1 MTATLQAN
9 GIRIAYR
16 LDGPENA
23 PVVLFSNSLMSN
35 FSMWEAQLAPVTA
48 KYRKCCAMISAAT
61 GATETTPGPYTIELL
76 TEDAFALTEA
86 LGIERV
92 HFVGLSMGGF
102 SGQMMATPPS
112 RQALV
117 PGAER
122 HRLRHAPRVAV
133 ERAHP
138 DGRKPKASRRWPQAP
153 WNAGSPRRS
162 IRPAKSELDRVRT
175 MILGTKAE
183 GYIACAQAIRDMR
196 LCDDL
201 PPHQDADPGAGRRE
215 RPRPARSPLPRC
227 CVGASPDRTTS
238 SSRTRPICPTSNR
251 APPSTPPCWRSS
263 TATRRKEPR
272 VPTRRQHALHRP
284 EFPTWAKASAPMSWV
299 TTRRC

>member
-16 LDGPENA
+16 FDGPEDA

-48 KYRKCCAMISAAT
+48 KYRMLRYDQRGH

-76 TEDAFALTEA
+76 TEDAFALTEG

-102 SGQMMATPPS
+102 SGQMMATRHPGKLLSLVLSDTACVMPPES
-112 RQALV
+112 LWNERIQTAETQGIAALAQ
-117 PGAER
+117 GTLER
-122 HRLRHAPRVAV
+122 WFTAPF
-133 ERAHP
+133 HQT
-138 DGRKPKASRRWPQAP
+138 G
-153 WNAGSPRRS
+153 
-162 IRPAKSELDRVRT
+162 KSELERVRT

-196 LCDDL
+196 LCADL
-201 PPHQDADPGAGRRE
+201 PRIKTPTLVLVGENDPACPMAAADVLHQGIAGSE
-215 RPRPARSPLPRC
+215 YVVIKNAAHLPNIEQS
-227 CVGASPDRTTS
+227 AAFNTALLAFLDR
-238 SSRTRPICPTSNR
+238 
-251 APPSTPPCWRSS
+251 
-263 TATRRKEPR
+263 
-272 VPTRRQHALHRP
+272 H
-284 EFPTWAKASAPMSWV
+284 
-299 TTRRC
+299 